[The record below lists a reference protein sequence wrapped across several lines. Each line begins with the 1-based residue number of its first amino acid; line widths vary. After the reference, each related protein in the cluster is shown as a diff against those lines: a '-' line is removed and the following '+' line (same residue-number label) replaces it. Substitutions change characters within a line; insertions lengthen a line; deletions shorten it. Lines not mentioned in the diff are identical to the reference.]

1 MLWGILALVGVPS
14 PLAKGRLL
22 EFLVGYHGEI
32 GVCVCVRWCGALGI
46 FGTRS
51 FPASVWVVARLSRH
65 STGNSGRGAGY
76 VVDLVLGCVLFYFVF
91 VV

>member
-1 MLWGILALVGVPS
+1 MDDISIGWCPQPSGQRSSFGVSGGLSWG
-14 PLAKGRLL
+14 KW
-22 EFLVGYHGEI
+22 
-32 GVCVCVRWCGALGI
+32 CVFVRWCGALGI